1 MKELYLEPFKI
12 LTKEFKDDRGDFSP
26 FVIKEKLP
34 DFKIV
39 QVNTVAS
46 NKAYTFR
53 GMHWQEPPY
62 AQAKILRCTFGKI
75 IDFAVDIRKGSPNF
89 GRSYAFTL
97 SDKNEWVYIP
107 EGFAHGYF
115 TLPHNMGNT
124 FPTLVE
130 YLINN
135 DYNKESERG
144 MFMTGDISN
153 IITSEVGFADG
164 FKIFMNDRDLHWPS
178 INEIETNFI
187 YERNE

>member
-46 NKAYTFR
+46 DKAYTFR

-62 AQAKILRCTFGKI
+62 VQAKILRCTFGKI

-97 SDKNEWVYIP
+97 SLIGWRKTKYK
-107 EGFAHGYF
+107 Y
-115 TLPHNMGNT
+115 
-124 FPTLVE
+124 
-130 YLINN
+130 YLITN
-135 DYNKESERG
+135 D
-144 MFMTGDISN
+144 
-153 IITSEVGFADG
+153 VGG
-164 FKIFMNDRDLHWPS
+164 NL
-178 INEIETNFI
+178 
-187 YERNE
+187 